1 MEEEIAQA
9 VKNNIMRK
17 VSVIGPQKRGTRSKG
32 KPLSIDPHSFLI
44 VKVHRRGPF
53 PPPGGISFCSISSSL
68 RTEA

>member
-9 VKNNIMRK
+9 VKNNIVRR
-17 VSVIGPQKRGTRSKG
+17 VSIIGPQKRGTRSKG

-53 PPPGGISFCSISSSL
+53 PPFPWYQL
-68 RTEA
+68 LLH

>member
-9 VKNNIMRK
+9 VKNNIVRR
-17 VSVIGPQKRGTRSKG
+17 VSIIGPQ
-32 KPLSIDPHSFLI
+32 KPLSIDPRSFLI

-53 PPPGGISFCSISSSL
+53 PGISFCSISSSL